1 MSENKE
7 IEQENSRSGQN
18 PGGAKGLIIIIA
30 IIAAVIIGYFVMQS
44 FGKGGSSNVD
54 LSVISDEDRIPLG
67 VSNLQ
72 GKWEKYEGD
81 TKYII
86 NFKSDNTI
94 KFTQY
99 DKDGNVTAESD
110 TGTYEAK
117 DDLLYLTMTAGGQAF
132 ADNCNA
138 AVSVEKLVIKAV
150 KGSSIFEGVYVIE
163 EETRKELEYL
173 EGLLNGTAQTE
184 ASTGN
189 TEDSSAGSE
198 NNGGSSTEQQPA
210 DITASEE
217 ETQTDPPATEPPVT
231 EVPVSSQE
239 VHLSES
245 ILKWLNATKEDAWG
259 EDYPM
264 YNMTPMAN
272 PYVDV
277 ECEGAIITLWFN
289 IEEREDKWI
298 VPSDV
303 FNIQGCP
310 VNILFEP
317 KIQGNMISDLKTLLG
332 DELIISESGSLSAE
346 IDGYRLS
353 FTCWDPFDDNALI
366 NSCNILHVKTY

>member
-44 FGKGGSSNVD
+44 FGKGGGSNVD
-54 LSVISDEDRIPLG
+54 LSVISEEDRIPLG

-94 KFTQY
+94 EFTQY

-117 DDLLYLTMTAGGQAF
+117 DYLLYLTMTAGGQAF

-198 NNGGSSTEQQPA
+198 NNGGSSTEQQHA

-217 ETQTDPPATEPPVT
+217 ETQTDPPAAEPPA
-231 EVPVSSQE
+231 SSDAVYISDAIMNCLE
-239 VHLSES
+239 L
-245 ILKWLNATKEDAWG
+245 TKEDIWG
-259 EDYPM
+259 DDYPVYTEIQSYIWYDM
-264 YNMTPMAN
+264 
-272 PYVDV
+272 
-277 ECEGAIITLWFN
+277 ECEGEVIPLLIDYEHLDDGTHIPN
-289 IEEREDKWI
+289 EVVQIM
-298 VPSDV
+298 
-303 FNIQGCP
+303 NCP
-310 VNILFEP
+310 ISILFEP
-317 KIQGNMISDLKTLLG
+317 KVQGNTYRDLKALLG
-332 DELIISESGSLSAE
+332 DYLIVTEGDYKTELSVENDEFRIVFSY
-346 IDGYRLS
+346 GY
-353 FTCWDPFDDNALI
+353 DPLDDDTLI
-366 NSCNILHVKTY
+366 QDCNINRIKN